1 MYEDP
6 EWTGMFPRTWISI
19 DVYDRR
25 LMIKDITDLCG
36 NVLTKSLVMNCNEKA
51 WSNLKGN
58 ITEYMGGPESKGNG
72 IKNCKMY

>member
-1 MYEDP
+1 
-6 EWTGMFPRTWISI
+6 
-19 DVYDRR
+19 
-25 LMIKDITDLCG
+25 MIKDITDLCG